1 MEEIH
6 HYYDEDFFKKYG
18 WVSCYECDKIFYDVD
33 ELIEHQE
40 KIGPKGCYPCNKPKE
55 K

>member
-1 MEEIH
+1 MGEDH
-6 HYYDEDFFKKYG
+6 QHFNEDFLKKYG

-40 KIGPKGCYPCNKPKE
+40 NCDNWRERWPHN
-55 K
+55 